1 MGVGNGSVTV
11 RLQFGHEV
19 PILTSGSD
27 VGAPPFP
34 PSIVPYMSA
43 IRLFRRVTTI
53 VCVATVSSAGTVS
66 AQQYRAPQ
74 STVATATSR
83 ADSSARQKPAGD
95 SVVKAPAA
103 PAAPAISVITVG
115 DRGIVFA
122 SPDER
127 TKLTLRTRIQ
137 NLAEVATTSE
147 SDLAA
152 REISLAPRRVRL
164 RLDGSVFDP
173 RLTFK
178 LQLSF
183 SRRDQD
189 FDETQAANVVR
200 DAVVYWRF
208 NPTFQVGYGQTKL
221 PGNRQRVVSSSELQF
236 AERSI
241 VNNRFTLDRDDAVFA
256 RIDRKLGTA
265 RFNVQYA
272 LSLGE
277 GRNQPKQGAGVANT
291 GRVEFLPLGAF
302 TDGGDYFEG
311 DILREAK
318 PKLSIGASYSTNSRT
333 MRTGGQ
339 LGTAL
344 WEARSMTTTYLDAL
358 FKYRGFAAYG
368 EYAERTADSPIT
380 TKAGSA
386 NRYIYTGTGT
396 LAQVSYFVRN
406 WEPNARIARTTP
418 DRAIWGQA
426 GALEQ
431 THSTAGLTRYF
442 NRHRIKLQGE
452 VTHNS
457 TRDPLSRI
465 MLKNYIFRLNSEI
478 GI

>member
-1 MGVGNGSVTV
+1 MSVCFQRR
-11 RLQFGHEV
+11 RLSTCACV
-19 PILTSGSD
+19 ISCCT
-27 VGAPPFP
+27 A
-34 PSIVPYMSA
+34 ISA
-43 IRLFRRVTTI
+43 
-53 VCVATVSSAGTVS
+53 A
-66 AQQYRAPQ
+66 AQQAPTPRA
-74 STVATATSR
+74 T
-83 ADSSARQKPAGD
+83 PA
-95 SVVKAPAA
+95 V
-103 PAAPAISVITVG
+103 TVG
-115 DRGIVFA
+115 DRGIVFS

-127 TKLTLRTRIQ
+127 TKLTLRARIQ
-137 NLAEVATTSE
+137 NLAEVVTASDR
-147 SDLAA
+147 DLAA
-152 REISLAPRRVRL
+152 REITMAPRRVRV
-164 RLDGSVFDP
+164 RLDGTVFDP

-208 NPTFQVGYGQTKL
+208 NPAFQVGYGQTKL

-241 VNNRFTLDRDDAVFA
+241 VNNRFTVDRDDAIFA
-256 RIDRKLGTA
+256 RMDRTLGKA
-265 RFNVQYA
+265 RYNVQYA

-277 GRNQPKQGAGVANT
+277 GRNQPKQGAGVAHT
-291 GRVEFLPLGAF
+291 GRVELLPLGAF

-311 DILREAK
+311 DLLRERS
-318 PKLSIGASYSTNSRT
+318 PKLSIGATYSTNSRT
-333 MRTGGQ
+333 TRTGGQ

-344 WEARSMTTTYLDAL
+344 WEARSMQTTYLDAV

-368 EYAERTADSPIT
+368 EYADRSADAPIT
-380 TKAGSA
+380 SKSGSA

-406 WEPNARIARTTP
+406 WEPNARIARTLP
-418 DRAIWGQA
+418 DRAIWGQV

-431 THSTAGLTRYF
+431 VQSTAGVTRYV

-452 VTHNS
+452 VTHNM
-457 TRDPLSRI
+457 TRDPLSRAT
-465 MLKNYIFRLNSEI
+465 LRNYIFRLNSEV